1 MSSKR
6 LVRTVSATLIMSG
19 LLPTLALAQ
28 NDPPQADRA
37 PADPAQALKDA
48 VIVNIPLLLGDV
60 DTSGASG
67 TLWVKGDQPG
77 NNLLARLT
85 ARPVQAAVMQADGN
99 APASGEPQAVL
110 WRAMPGD
117 KDSPAHAGWVN
128 LKDGA
133 RIFCGPAAPR
143 TLTCWIDGDGNGE
156 FDQVAR
162 ALPERGGKPYHV
174 TIIAGPRK
182 LDAPRP
188 YRILPDDERPT
199 IPIEVRN
206 CDKDHDRPRF
216 SALSTADRNTPVAYG
231 GWLEK
236 DSSFATCRRGSQIA
250 PSGANSA
257 QVPDGGYLAQIG
269 PLTFAVGPKKNP
281 TLKLIGLNDP
291 GALYRLESASLV
303 RMSVGPTPMQAQLIA
318 RQQFPYPV
326 LMTDQGATIHEGT
339 LSAGQLLA
347 TIPFHHAYRGRL
359 TQDVTINTL
368 LYKRSVAAGTVVYGF
383 PARMQLSLYRGSV
396 PMSMQ
401 TNDSE
406 YRDAGMDLIWCAP
419 VQGPPP
425 TKEDQRSMGRNGWS
439 AACIPH
445 GTLGNHTVLTDL
457 QPAFNVGGVAYDA
470 NTSSN
475 DGRPPIVRDDKAEF
489 GAPLRMIYVYD
500 GLDGRDIR
508 LLRQIYFGDSLTSQ
522 SVVKITP
529 AGRLA
534 SAEISGGKADF
545 SITDDAELVVKQASA
560 PVPGVEAGLTWDQSL
575 RLREQLKKMGLK
587 MSSPEGGE

>member
-1 MSSKR
+1 MSSR
-6 LVRTVSATLIMSG
+6 RHVWTVSATLIVSG
-19 LLPTLALAQ
+19 FLPTLAQ
-28 NDPPQADRA
+28 
-37 PADPAQALKDA
+37 AQAGPPEVGPTRVDPVQAIKDSA
-48 VIVNIPLLLGDV
+48 IVNIPLLLEDA
-60 DTSGASG
+60 DASGAGGS
-67 TLWVKGDQPG
+67 LWAKGDQPG

-85 ARPVQAAVMQADGN
+85 ARPVQVAVMQAD
-99 APASGEPQAVL
+99 SAVL

-117 KDSPAHAGWVN
+117 KDTPAHSGWVN

-133 RIFCGPAAPR
+133 RIFCGPVAPR
-143 TLTCWIDGDGNGE
+143 TSACWIDSDGNGE
-156 FDQVAR
+156 FDQIAR
-162 ALPERGGKPYHV
+162 ALTERGDKPYHI

-182 LDAPRP
+182 LDAPKP
-188 YRILPDDERPT
+188 YRILPDDERPK

-206 CDKDHDRPRF
+206 CDKDYDRPRF
-216 SALSTADRNTPVAYG
+216 SALSTTDRNTPVSYG

-236 DSSFATCRRGSQIA
+236 DSNFAVCRRGSQIA
-250 PSGANSA
+250 PSGANAA
-257 QVPDGGYLAQIG
+257 QVPEGGYLAQIG

-281 TLKLIGLNDP
+281 TLQLIGLNDP

-303 RMSVGPTPMQAQLIA
+303 RMAVGPTPMQAQLIA

-326 LMTDQGATIHEGT
+326 LVTEPGATIHEGT
-339 LSAGQLLA
+339 LSAGQVLA

-368 LYKRSVAAGTVVYGF
+368 LSKRSVSAGTVVYGF
-383 PARMQLSLYRGSV
+383 PGRMQLSLSRGGV

-419 VQGPPP
+419 VQGQAPA
-425 TKEDQRSMGRNGWS
+425 KEDLRGVGRNGWS

-445 GTLGNHTVLTDL
+445 GRLGTHTVLTDL
-457 QPAFNVGGVAYDA
+457 QPAFEVSGVVYDV

-475 DGRPPIVRDDKAEF
+475 DGRPPIERDDKAEF

-500 GLDGRDIR
+500 GLDGKDIR
-508 LLRQIYFGDSLTSQ
+508 LLRQIYFGDSLTSL

-534 SAEISGGKADF
+534 SAEIAGGKADF

-560 PVPGVEAGLTWDQSL
+560 PVAGIAAGLKWDQSEQL
-575 RLREQLKKMGLK
+575 RAQLKKMGLK
-587 MSSPEGGE
+587 LPSPEGGE

>member
-28 NDPPQADRA
+28 SDPPQAGPEPVDR
-37 PADPAQALKDA
+37 AQALKDA
-48 VIVNIPLLLGDV
+48 AIVNIPLLLSDV

-85 ARPVQAAVMQADGN
+85 ARPVQVAVMQADGN
-99 APASGEPQAVL
+99 APAAGEPQDVL

-117 KDSPAHAGWVN
+117 KDSPAHAGWLN

-143 TLTCWIDGDGNGE
+143 TLACWIDGDGNGE

-162 ALPERGGKPYHV
+162 ALPERGGKPYHI
-174 TIIAGPRK
+174 TIIAPPRK

-188 YRILPDDERPT
+188 YRILPDDERPK

-231 GWLEK
+231 
-236 DSSFATCRRGSQIA
+236 D
-250 PSGANSA
+250 
-257 QVPDGGYLAQIG
+257 
-269 PLTFAVGPKKNP
+269 
-281 TLKLIGLNDP
+281 
-291 GALYRLESASLV
+291 
-303 RMSVGPTPMQAQLIA
+303 
-318 RQQFPYPV
+318 
-326 LMTDQGATIHEGT
+326 
-339 LSAGQLLA
+339 
-347 TIPFHHAYRGRL
+347 RL

-500 GLDGRDIR
+500 GLDGKDIR

-560 PVPGVEAGLTWDQSL
+560 PVPGVEAGLKWDQSL

-587 MSSPEGGE
+587 LSSPEDGE